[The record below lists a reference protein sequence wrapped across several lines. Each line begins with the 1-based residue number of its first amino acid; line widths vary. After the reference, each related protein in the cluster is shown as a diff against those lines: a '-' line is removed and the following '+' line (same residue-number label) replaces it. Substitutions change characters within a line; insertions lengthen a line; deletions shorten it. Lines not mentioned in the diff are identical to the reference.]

1 MGRWSR
7 CHSFV
12 LWMVLLF
19 SRPQLA
25 VEGAVLNGFGDVV
38 AGDFF
43 GAGQVGDG
51 AGDFQDAVVGA
62 RA

>member
-1 MGRWSR
+1 
-7 CHSFV
+7 
-12 LWMVLLF
+12 
-19 SRPQLA
+19 
-25 VEGAVLNGFGDVV
+25 LNRFGNVV

-43 GAGQVGDG
+43 GAGKVGDG